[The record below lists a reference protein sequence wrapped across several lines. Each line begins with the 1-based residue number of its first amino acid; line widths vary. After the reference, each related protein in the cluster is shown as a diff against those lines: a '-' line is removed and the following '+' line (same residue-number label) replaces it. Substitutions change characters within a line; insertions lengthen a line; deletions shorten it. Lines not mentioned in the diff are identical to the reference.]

1 MGRTQQAG
9 FTLAELM
16 ATAAIAGIAISLS
29 VGGFS
34 HTASEERR
42 AAATNQLVGTLH
54 VARSAAMMRNQSV
67 TICPSTDQQ
76 SCTQS
81 NWEQGWIVF
90 VDAAQTHQPG
100 PDGLL
105 LAEPPLAAQLTLD
118 SLEFDAYL
126 SYRPNGQVMV
136 DSTTEN
142 VGQFHLCDGP
152 NAEPARTI
160 LINATGKPRL
170 GDQQVNADSFVCES

>member
-1 MGRTQQAG
+1 MARTQQAG
-9 FTLAELM
+9 FTLAELL

-34 HTASEERR
+34 QAASEQRR

-67 TICPSTDQQ
+67 TICPSSDQQ
-76 SCTQS
+76 TCTQGE
-81 NWEQGWIVF
+81 WEQGWIAF
-90 VDAAQTHQPG
+90 VDANQSHQPG
-100 PDGLL
+100 PEGLL
-105 LAEPPLAAQLTLD
+105 LAEPPLGNQLTLD
-118 SLEFDAYL
+118 SVEFQDYL

-152 NAEPARTI
+152 GPEPARTI

-170 GDQQVNADSFVCES
+170 GDQQVNAGSSACES

>member
-1 MGRTQQAG
+1 MGRAQQAG
-9 FTLAELM
+9 FTLAELL
-16 ATAAIAGIAISLS
+16 ATAAIAGMAISLS

-34 HTASEERR
+34 QAASEQRR

-54 VARSAAMMRNQSV
+54 VARSAAMMRNQTV
-67 TICPSTDQQ
+67 TICPSSDQE
-76 SCTQS
+76 SCTS
-81 NWEQGWIVF
+81 SDWEQGWIAF

-105 LAEPPLAAQLTLD
+105 LAEPPLDPKLRLN
-118 SLEFDAYL
+118 SVEFADYL

-142 VGQFHLCDGP
+142 VGEFNLCDGP
-152 NAEPARTI
+152 DTQPARTI

-170 GDQQVNADSFVCES
+170 GDQQVNADSSACES